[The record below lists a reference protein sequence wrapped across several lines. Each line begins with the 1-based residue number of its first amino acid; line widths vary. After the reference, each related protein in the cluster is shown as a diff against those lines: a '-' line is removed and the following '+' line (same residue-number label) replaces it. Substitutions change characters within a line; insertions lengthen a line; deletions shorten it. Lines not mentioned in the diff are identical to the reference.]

1 MSPDKLWEVSNLADQ
16 IRKMTCL
23 TATVDDRPGIL
34 AETLKALAEANI
46 NMLGVW
52 GYPISGGKGRIMGI
66 PQDAEKLKAL
76 AAQKGVE
83 LEESIVFVIEGDD
96 RVGALVEP
104 TRKIAEA
111 GINIYAATALAA
123 GNRFTA
129 AIWVNPDDV
138 TRTAQLLGV

>member
-1 MSPDKLWEVSNLADQ
+1 MADQ

-23 TATVDDRPGIL
+23 TATVEDRPGIL
-34 AETLKALAEANI
+34 AEALKALADANI

-66 PQDAEKLKAL
+66 PQDVEKARAL
-76 AAQKGVE
+76 AAQTGVE
-83 LEESIVFVIEGDD
+83 LEESTVFVIEGED

-104 TRKIAEA
+104 TRKVADA

-123 GNRFTA
+123 GSRFTA
-129 AIWVNPDDV
+129 AIWVNPDEVD
-138 TRTAQLLGV
+138 RTAELLGV